1 MNTDEKVK
9 NGTASRQNVTCIM
22 AGRGWWVSTVP
33 VRILRAQGWPMELKL
48 TVEERDLL
56 LQILEEHH
64 RDLLWE
70 IAHTDHHHFKHV
82 LKSKERVLESLQEK
96 LVGELT
102 PR

>member
-1 MNTDEKVK
+1 MNPDEKVK
-9 NGTASRQNVTCIM
+9 NGTASPANVTCIM
-22 AGRGWWVSTVP
+22 AGGREWVSTVS
-33 VRILRAQGWPMELKL
+33 VRIPRAQGWPMELKL

-82 LKSKERVLESLQEK
+82 LKSKESVLESLQEK
-96 LVGELT
+96 LAGELA
-102 PR
+102 RR